1 MMIAAVTTMSFVLVC
16 AMMVQ
21 TTSFQIRNGA
31 FKLAPRHTLGP
42 SSLRRPAV
50 SSAGVDVASD
60 TVPRAMVLN
69 PLLQSL
75 TESVSPGKLSL
86 AIKSKVLNLWG
97 VFYALSCLVNAI
109 FVLPVMIVVSLGID
123 VFGSSAYKKK
133 RTVLDW
139 MVHYWAKM
147 VLLSSGCNPRIY
159 GLENLPPSGEPVIY
173 IPNHTSFM
181 DILTLSGFVPK
192 PFKYLSKEEIVKIPI
207 IGYAMKLGQ
216 HVFLKRNDLESTIQ
230 VTNTV
235 IEKLE
240 DGNGMVLFAEGTRSK
255 DGVLK
260 QFKKGAFQ
268 MAKAAK
274 VRIVPLSIG
283 NLHRFMP
290 PSALMPIA
298 PLRNIYIKIHPAI
311 SSDNKSV
318 AELRAET
325 WEAVNS
331 GLPPYQQGVLSA
343 RTQKKLAAEQEQEQ
357 D

>member
-1 MMIAAVTTMSFVLVC
+1 MGLGQDSTALLYKYVYDPAFRKKYAPNDLLVI
-16 AMMVQ
+16 
-21 TTSFQIRNGA
+21 F
-31 FKLAPRHTLGP
+31 
-42 SSLRRPAV
+42 
-50 SSAGVDVASD
+50 SD
-60 TVPRAMVLN
+60 TGNEYKETYQHLKFLMLFCVKHQIDFACITPDMGYHTGDW
-69 PLLQSL
+69 QSL
-75 TESVSPGKLSL
+75 PHFFETNKTIG
-86 AIKSKVLNLWG
+86 SKVYRKICSQRLKIGPIYRYVEDYLMSVYKVPG
-97 VFYALSCLVNAI
+97 GRKRAYHEFYKL
-109 FVLPVMIVVSLGID
+109 
-123 VFGSSAYKKK
+123 
-133 RTVLDW
+133 
-139 MVHYWAKM
+139 
-147 VLLSSGCNPRIY
+147 Y
-159 GLENLPPSGEPVIY
+159 G
-173 IPNHTSFM
+173 
-181 DILTLSGFVPK
+181 
-192 PFKYLSKEEIVKIPI
+192 KIRVI
-207 IGYAMKLGQ
+207 IGYAMKLSQ

-235 IEKLE
+235 IKKLE

-274 VRIVPLSIG
+274 VRIVPVSIG

-318 AELRAET
+318 TELRAET

-343 RTQKKLAAEQEQEQ
+343 RVLKKLAAEQEQEQ
-357 D
+357 EREQEQD